1 LQLLLRICLIG
12 FALCAAET
20 PREVSRILEQHCYRC
35 HGEEAK
41 AGLRLDRPDAWEED
55 VPQRIWTMVSG
66 KGREIMPPEG
76 KLSKGELSTLK
87 KWAAKG
93 AKR

>member
-1 LQLLLRICLIG
+1 MGLALR
-12 FALCAAET
+12 AAET
-20 PREVSRILEQHCYRC
+20 PKEVSRILEQHCYRC

-41 AGLRLDRPDAWEED
+41 AGLRLDRPEEWEED
-55 VPQRIWTMVSG
+55 VPGRIWTMVSG

-76 KLSKGELSTLK
+76 KLAKGELAALK

-93 AKR
+93 AKH